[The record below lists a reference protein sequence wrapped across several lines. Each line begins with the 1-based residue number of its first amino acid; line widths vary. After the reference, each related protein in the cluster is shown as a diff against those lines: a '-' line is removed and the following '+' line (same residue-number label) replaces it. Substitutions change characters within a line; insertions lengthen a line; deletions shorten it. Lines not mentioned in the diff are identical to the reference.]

1 MSVMKEYK
9 MLYKKYRKSIFDYY
23 ENSFFTSIYR
33 INAILFFPLFKN
45 ISPNY
50 ISILSLLLGFTAL
63 FVFHFFPQLSLN
75 VIVIFFLASYT
86 LDFTDGIVA
95 RYQKK
100 TSFNGRFMD
109 GLFDIIVGGILHII
123 FFKSI
128 LALNNGSSLFFYLIT
143 ILLHPMQHL
152 VMDRYSALARW
163 INEIN
168 KNKKLKPYYR
178 NEFLGKYT
186 KLSYDIQ
193 HLCIWCIFF
202 NLFDNK
208 IIIDVFFIFSFI
220 ASILSLGIHFF
231 LSNKYFSSAGNQK
244 DNREK

>member
-1 MSVMKEYK
+1 MREYK
-9 MLYKKYRKSIFDYY
+9 ILFKKYRKSIFDYY

-33 INAILFFPLFKN
+33 VCAILIFPLLKN
-45 ISPNY
+45 FSPNH

-63 FVFHFFPQLSLN
+63 MTFHFFEEIGLN
-75 VIVIFFLASYT
+75 IIVLFFLASYV

-95 RYQKK
+95 RYQNK

-109 GLFDIIVGGILHII
+109 GLFDIIVGSILHII

-128 LALNNGSSLFFYLIT
+128 FELNNSLILYFYLIT
-143 ILLHPMQHL
+143 IVLHPIQHL

-163 INEIN
+163 INEVN

-178 NEFLGKYT
+178 NDFLGKYT
-186 KLSYDIQ
+186 KLIYDIQ
-193 HLCIWCIFF
+193 HICIWCILFNFF
-202 NLFDNK
+202 NHAVIINLF
-208 IIIDVFFIFSFI
+208 FLFSFL
-220 ASILSLGIHFF
+220 ASILSISIYLF
-231 LSNKYFSSAGNQK
+231 LSKKHFSLTRNHK